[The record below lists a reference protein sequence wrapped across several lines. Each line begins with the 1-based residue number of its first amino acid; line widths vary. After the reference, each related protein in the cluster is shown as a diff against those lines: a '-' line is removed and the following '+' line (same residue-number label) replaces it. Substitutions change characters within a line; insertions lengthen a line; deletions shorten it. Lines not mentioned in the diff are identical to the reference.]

1 VNLPVLK
8 YFAKLSEP
16 ELLQF
21 LKPPTL
27 QLLDYLA
34 ANNAEDQIADAL
46 GKWMSNQL
54 PQIGKEQLITEDI
67 TLLNHVR
74 KRAFLNSLVHY
85 TTDAF
90 TLIEIIKE
98 LDQFIAAAE
107 TASFK
112 TFIGMISGR
121 LNEQVDF
128 IEKINST
135 SPGII
140 YVYDLQQNKV
150 VYSNWKV
157 KDLLG
162 YSKEEIIGLGEP
174 FEPTIQHPDDVEVLR
189 ENIRAFSTALDGE
202 IRTTRHRMKHKNG
215 EYRWVQNHESVFKRN
230 EEGKPVQIIGIALDI
245 DKEEKTSEQLQQRE
259 EQLLRAQELAGTGS
273 FIWNLETLEG
283 TTTPQL
289 LKILELDES
298 RELNNFSD
306 NIHPQDKERVR
317 KLTEEAIQEKTIYD
331 YECRYMAPSGEKTL
345 WARGDVS
352 LVKGVLTVKGTIMD
366 VTERHKMMQ
375 RLQQSDELF
384 KEAQALTHIGNW
396 TWELASNTVT
406 WSEELY
412 RIYGLEP
419 NSENITLEKF
429 LAFIHPDD
437 REYRVELLTK
447 SLETIQPTEYFF
459 RIIDRYNNIKILH
472 GKSEVRADRNG
483 KAVRMIGT
491 CQDVT
496 EKQLLIERLQESEKL
511 YKQAQALSHI
521 GNWSYDLKEQ
531 TIEWSDEMFRI
542 YGKEVEQRMFTYG
555 ELFALNHPDDAKM
568 IVEELAESITNRT
581 SHSLFY
587 RIVLKDGSVKVIHS
601 IGEPLVDEN
610 GEPYKLVG
618 TAQDV
623 TVQKLIEA
631 ELQDNRNFIHKIADA
646 TPSIITSYNI
656 QTGKYRF
663 VSEGLKK
670 LLGYEPDELLVGGL
684 EFMVALVHPDDLL
697 LVMEKNAQ
705 ALEKANDPN
714 REDEQTIIAEFQYRV
729 RNKEGRYRH
738 LQTYGTVFDRNSEGN
753 VEHVLNISIDVTD
766 HLEVEKRL
774 AEQEH
779 FIQHIAEASPTM
791 LYLFDLEE
799 RRFLYIN
806 KEVKEVLGYEPEEI
820 IEMREKAAIMY
831 LHPEDAIKSPDKYVK
846 YTNAAGTGVMRQFEG
861 RVKNRHKK
869 WKWILTR
876 EMVFKRDEQGKALQ
890 VLGSALDI
898 TERKEMEQALVYKTL
913 QLQQSNSSLEEF
925 AHVAS
930 HDLQEPLRKI
940 TTFGDRLLSTHKQVL
955 SADGQL
961 YLDKIVLST
970 KRMQQ
975 LISDI
980 LSVSLISGVKTFEE
994 YSLNKILEDVLQT
1007 LEFKI
1012 DEKQAVISAEPLP
1025 EANVIPSQFRQLFQN
1040 LLSNSIKFSR
1050 NGIAPDIQITHEFL
1064 PPSAVAKYKLQN
1076 AGQYLQIKIKDNG
1089 IGFEEVFSEKIFSI
1103 FQRLNSRAEY
1113 EGTGIGLAICKKI
1126 VENHGGIIMTRAVPD
1141 DGAEFTIIIPA

>member
-1 VNLPVLK
+1 M
-8 YFAKLSEP
+8 
-16 ELLQF
+16 QF
-21 LKPPTL
+21 LKHSTS
-27 QLLDYLA
+27 QLLEYLLT
-34 ANNAEDQIADAL
+34 NNAAAQIADGL
-46 GKWMSNQL
+46 NKWVSNQL
-54 PQIGKEQLITEDI
+54 PQIGKEHLITEDI
-67 TLLNHVR
+67 TLVNHVR
-74 KRAFLNSLVHY
+74 KRAFLNSLAHY
-85 TTDAF
+85 TTDVF

-98 LDQFIAAAE
+98 LDQFIVAAE

-112 TFIGMISGR
+112 TFIEMISER

-140 YVYDLQQNKV
+140 YVYDLQQNKII
-150 VYSNWKV
+150 YSNWKV

-162 YSKEEIIGLGEP
+162 YSKEELTGLEDL
-174 FEPTIQHPDDVEVLR
+174 FKPTIQHPDDVQVLR
-189 ENIRAFSTALDGE
+189 DNIKAFSTAIDGE

-215 EYRWVQNHESVFKRN
+215 EYRWVQNHESVFKRDG
-230 EEGKPVQIIGIALDI
+230 EGEPIQIIGIALDI

-273 FIWNLETLEG
+273 FIWNIETFEG

-289 LKILELDES
+289 LRILEMKES
-298 RELNNFSD
+298 SELNNFYN

-317 KLTEEAIQEKTIYD
+317 KVTEKSTQERTIYD
-331 YECRYMAPSGEKTL
+331 YECRYMTPSGERTL

-352 LVKGVLTVKGTIMD
+352 LINGVLTVKGTIMD
-366 VTERHKMMQ
+366 ITERHKMMQ

-396 TWELASNTVT
+396 TWELEPNTVT
-406 WSEELY
+406 WSDELY
-412 RIYGLEP
+412 RIYGLQP
-419 NSENITLEKF
+419 NSENITIEKF
-429 LAFIHPDD
+429 LSFIHPDD
-437 REYRVELLTK
+437 RVFRVELLTR

-459 RIIDRYNNIKILH
+459 RIVTRDNNIKILH

-496 EKQLLIERLQESEKL
+496 EKQGLIERLQESEKL

-542 YGKEVEQRMFTYG
+542 YGMEVERRLLTYDDLFT
-555 ELFALNHPDDAKM
+555 LNHPDDARI
-568 IVEELAESITNRT
+568 IVEELADCITNRT
-581 SHSLFY
+581 SHSFYY
-587 RIVLKDGSVKVIHS
+587 RIILKDGSVKVIHS
-601 IGEPLVDEN
+601 IGEPLTDEN

-670 LLGYEPDELLVGGL
+670 LLGYEPIELLEGGL
-684 EFMVALVHPDDLL
+684 NFMIPLVHPDDLQ

-705 ALEKANDPN
+705 ALDKANDPN
-714 REDEQTIIAEFQYRV
+714 RENDNTIIAEFQYRML
-729 RNKEGRYRH
+729 NKEGNYRY
-738 LQTYGTVFDRNSEGN
+738 LQTYGTVFDRNNEGN

-766 HLEVEKRL
+766 HLEAEKRL
-774 AEQEH
+774 LEQEH
-779 FIQHIAEASPTM
+779 FIQHIAEASPTI

-820 IEMREKAAIMY
+820 IEMGEKAAIMY
-831 LHPEDAIKSPDKYVK
+831 LHPDDAIKSPEKYVK
-846 YTNAAGTGVMRQFEG
+846 YANAAGTGVMRQFEG
-861 RVKNRHKK
+861 RVKNRSKK

-898 TERKEMEQALVYKTL
+898 TDRKEMEQALVYKTL

-970 KRMQQ
+970 RRMQQ

-994 YSLNKILEDVLQT
+994 YSLNKLLEDVLQT
-1007 LEFKI
+1007 LEYKI
-1012 DEKQAVISAEPLP
+1012 DEKRAVITAEQLP
-1025 EANVIPSQFRQLFQN
+1025 DANVIPSQFRQLFQN
-1040 LLSNSIKFSR
+1040 LLSNSIKFSKE
-1050 NGIAPDIQITHEFL
+1050 GIAPDIQITHEFL
-1064 PPSAVAKYKLQN
+1064 PPPAVAKYKLQN
-1076 AGQYLQIKIKDNG
+1076 AGQYLQIKVKDNG
-1089 IGFEEVFSEKIFSI
+1089 IGFEEVFSEKIFAI

-1126 VENHGGIIMTRAVPD
+1126 VENHGGIIMARAVPN